1 MRALAPYR
9 AAFAS
14 RFLLVMQYRSAAIAG
29 FVTQCWWGGLKVM
42 ILATFY
48 GASAVSAAAP
58 ITLSQ
63 AITYIWLSQAL
74 LALLPWAGD
83 PEVSAA
89 VRSGAVTYDRLRPVD
104 AYAFWFV
111 RSAGWM
117 AARVVPRAAMMF
129 LFTGVAL
136 PVFGLV
142 EWGWQPPADV
152 AALLGFGSSV
162 LLALLLSSAMIMLIN
177 IITLVTLTDRGANA
191 ISLPLV
197 VALSGSLLP
206 LGLFPDELQTVLLMQ
221 PFAGLLDIPLRIYT
235 GNLVGAEA
243 IGGIGLQ
250 LFWIVAVIA
259 LGRIAMARALRR
271 LEVQGG

>member
-1 MRALAPYR
+1 MHALAPYR
-9 AAFAS
+9 AAFSS
-14 RFLLVMQYRSAAIAG
+14 RFLLVMQYRSAAVAG

-48 GASAVSAAAP
+48 GASAAGSAP
-58 ITLSQ
+58 ITLAQ

-89 VRSGAVTYDRLRPVD
+89 VRTGAVAYDRLRPID

-111 RSAGWM
+111 RSAGWT
-117 AARVVPRAAMMF
+117 AARAVPRAAMMF
-129 LFTGVAL
+129 LFAGVAL
-136 PVFGLV
+136 PLLGLV
-142 EWGWQPPADV
+142 EWSWHPPADLL
-152 AALLGFGSSV
+152 ALLGFSFST
-162 LLALLLSSAMIMLIN
+162 LLALLLSSALMMLIN

-197 VALSGSLLP
+197 VALSGNLLP
-206 LGLFPDELQTVLLMQ
+206 LALFPDWLHTALLMQ
-221 PFAGLLDIPLRIYT
+221 PFAGLLDIPLRIYM
-235 GNLVGAEA
+235 GNLVDVGA
-243 IGGIGLQ
+243 IVGIGLQ

-259 LGRIAMARALRR
+259 LGRIAMSRALRR